1 MPDKYLP
8 VTVYTIRHRE
18 SNGTR
23 DRPCVHFITYGLF
36 YGPTKIRFHTVLRL
50 NLSDH
55 KPPPQ
60 HLCDEFTGLDH
71 EIVDSFFSIPA
82 NEEEFQ
88 SALSKLKERVKLKRP
103 QDCVAVEINCNA
115 GRHRSV
121 AMAERLAKAVR
132 RWDGVKA
139 ECLHLDLEKGLKI
152 QKEKA
157 ARARATEMPDYVGAR
172 GHRRSEHKTEARS
185 EARVSE
191 MRPREA
197 AASATSAI
205 EAPLR
210 RKTASWRTSIPVREP
225 CPQQGKTASGSADHW
240 EEVEIRRRLSYK
252 DV

>member
-1 MPDKYLP
+1 MPDKDLP

-23 DRPCVHFITYGLF
+23 DRPCVHFITYGLH

-60 HLCDEFTGLDH
+60 HLCDEFTGLDD

-88 SALSKLKERVKLKRP
+88 SALSKLKKRVKLKRL

-121 AMAERLAKAVR
+121 AMAERLAEAVR
-132 RWDGVKA
+132 RWHGFKA
-139 ECLHLDLEKGLKI
+139 ECLHLDLEKGLKM

-157 ARARATEMPDYVGAR
+157 TTGGATEMPDNVGAR
-172 GHRRSEHKTEARS
+172 GHRRSEHKTEVRP

-191 MRPREA
+191 KRLRKA
-197 AASATSAI
+197 AATATPAI
-205 EAPLR
+205 EVPLR
-210 RKTASWRTSIPVREP
+210 RKTVSWRTSIPVGEP
-225 CPQQGKTASGSADHW
+225 YPQQGKTASRSADQW
-240 EEVEIRRRLSYK
+240 EEVEMRRRLSYK
-252 DV
+252 EV

>member
-1 MPDKYLP
+1 M
-8 VTVYTIRHRE
+8 YTIRHRE

-23 DRPCVHFITYGLF
+23 DRPCVHFITYGLS

-60 HLCDEFTGLDH
+60 HLCDEFNGLDD
-71 EIVDSFFSIPA
+71 EIVDSFFSVPA

-88 SALSKLKERVKLKRP
+88 SALSKLRERVKLKRP

-121 AMAERLAKAVR
+121 AMAERLAGAVR
-132 RWDGVKA
+132 RWDGFKA
-139 ECLHLDLEKGLKI
+139 ECLHLDLEKGLRI

-157 ARARATEMPDYVGAR
+157 ARARATEMPDNVGAR
-172 GHRRSEHKTEARS
+172 GHRRPEHKTEARP
-185 EARVSE
+185 EARVSGK
-191 MRPREA
+191 RPREA
-197 AASATSAI
+197 AATATAAT

-210 RKTASWRTSIPVREP
+210 GKTVSWRTSIPVGEP
-225 CPQQGKTASGSADHW
+225 YPKQGRTASRSADQW

-252 DV
+252 V